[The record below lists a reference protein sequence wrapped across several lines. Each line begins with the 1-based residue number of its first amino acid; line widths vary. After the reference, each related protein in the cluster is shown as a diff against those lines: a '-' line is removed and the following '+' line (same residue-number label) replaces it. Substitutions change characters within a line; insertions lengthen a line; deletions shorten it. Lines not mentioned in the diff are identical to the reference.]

1 MALGTSNTS
10 AQARGKNKATKIKKR
25 KEIEA
30 ASDWTAFQGSARQG
44 SQACGVSN
52 GNVNITYYH
61 DQASSALPMLTGTKV
76 YTSQR
81 YNPKYYAENGHYK
94 IGPDRGRYSNIEI
107 VDGALRANATPC
119 P

>member
-30 ASDWTAFQGSARQG
+30 ASDYTAFQGSAVQG

-61 DQASSALPMLTGTKV
+61 DGLDPIPLAAGVKV
-76 YTSQR
+76 YTRQR
-81 YNPKYYAENGHYK
+81 VNPKYYAENGHMK
-94 IGPDRGRYSNIEI
+94 IGPDRGRYSNKEI
-107 VDGALRANATPC
+107 LNGETRATATPC

>member
-1 MALGTSNTS
+1 MLMPY
-10 AQARGKNKATKIKKR
+10 
-25 KEIEA
+25 
-30 ASDWTAFQGSARQG
+30 
-44 SQACGVSN
+44 N

-61 DQASSALPMLTGTKV
+61 DQALSTLPMLAGTRV
-76 YTSQR
+76 YTRQR
-81 YNPKYYAENGHYK
+81 ASSRYYAADGHYK